1 MCFCC
6 FSMIF
11 LGRIS
16 LVFICSKSQNVKFA
30 IWLLKSWFLCCFFFF
45 LAFSI
50 FSRLLADFASFRR
63 VEFFIYLAIFGHTWR
78 AEDRR
83 RKAQK
88 SDKNVKTEREKP
100 EKIAQNCRLPLCTQ
114 KKKEKPCIYGLDG
127 GRVFY
132 QPHYIP
138 HINSIQTAALY
149 VFYVFLDLWVAMTRN
164 WRGQRRV
171 ESVAAASIFVDTTNT
186 LAPTEI

>member
-1 MCFCC
+1 M
-6 FSMIF
+6 
-11 LGRIS
+11 
-16 LVFICSKSQNVKFA
+16 
-30 IWLLKSWFLCCFFFF
+30 FFF
-45 LAFSI
+45 LAVSI

-114 KKKEKPCIYGLDG
+114 KEKEKPCIYGLDEG
-127 GRVFY
+127 GREGGG
-132 QPHYIP
+132 PP
-138 HINSIQTAALY
+138 ATLY
-149 VFYVFLDLWVAMTRN
+149 
-164 WRGQRRV
+164 
-171 ESVAAASIFVDTTNT
+171 TTYK
-186 LAPTEI
+186 

>member
-1 MCFCC
+1 MWN
-6 FSMIF
+6 
-11 LGRIS
+11 
-16 LVFICSKSQNVKFA
+16 SQFGC
-30 IWLLKSWFLCCFFFF
+30 LKVDSYVVFFFF

-114 KKKEKPCIYGLDG
+114 KKKKNHVYMGWMGGGCSTSHIIY
-127 GRVFY
+127 
-132 QPHYIP
+132 
-138 HINSIQTAALY
+138 HI
-149 VFYVFLDLWVAMTRN
+149 
-164 WRGQRRV
+164 
-171 ESVAAASIFVDTTNT
+171 
-186 LAPTEI
+186 